1 MNNQVQK
8 QATEV
13 QALVKKERMTS
24 VEIAEITGKQHKNV
38 MQAIRAMEPA
48 WEKVYGLK
56 FQLIQRISD
65 LGNGRTRKDP
75 CYSLTKTECLYIATK
90 FNDEA
95 RARLILRWEELEKE
109 LLRAPRPAE
118 PSEKDRVLPQ
128 RGADVRIFFAD
139 SEEMAKFAMF
149 TREVRP
155 LSASHESI
163 NKISV
168 EVSHGSNAVHLN
180 SASSL
185 VNSTH
190 PRIFSLYMFT
200 RENQVCLY
208 NGSPVTFNLSDGTTK
223 VNATQM
229 AKPFGKL
236 VAGWLRLDSTKEFL
250 NALSADM
257 QIHIS
262 ALIQTVKGGNGEQ
275 GTWMHED
282 VALEFARW
290 LSPAFAIWCNR
301 RIKELLCAPKP
312 SETPE
317 EDRVLP
323 PPIYKQ
329 QITSDLTEIVDG
341 RAVTT
346 SRKLAAVLGR
356 KHHSVL
362 RTINQNLHRR
372 EFKYGHFIRR
382 KYTSGRCGHGPEYL
396 ITRKGLSALAEAMRG
411 GAAEKIAEAYAGAWG
426 KAALSDR
433 AIPSPAPE
441 QLRLPLGAESV
452 QPESNVTTEGNAGDS
467 EYDELVNLLAHRL
480 GALAKELAASRATQR
495 TYSELYEREK
505 RMRQEAAADKGMWA
519 DLYTDLLYNV
529 AESDRGSLDERL
541 EAHKNFRNKML
552 RKVKLS

>member
-118 PSEKDRVLPQ
+118 PSEKDRVLPLP
-128 RGADVRIFFAD
+128 I
-139 SEEMAKFAMF
+139 
-149 TREVRP
+149 
-155 LSASHESI
+155 
-163 NKISV
+163 
-168 EVSHGSNAVHLN
+168 
-180 SASSL
+180 
-185 VNSTH
+185 
-190 PRIFSLYMFT
+190 
-200 RENQVCLY
+200 C
-208 NGSPVTFNLSDGTTK
+208 
-223 VNATQM
+223 
-229 AKPFGKL
+229 KP
-236 VAGWLRLDSTKEFL
+236 
-250 NALSADM
+250 
-257 QIHIS
+257 Q
-262 ALIQTVKGGNGEQ
+262 
-275 GTWMHED
+275 
-282 VALEFARW
+282 
-290 LSPAFAIWCNR
+290 AI
-301 RIKELLCAPKP
+301 
-312 SETPE
+312 
-317 EDRVLP
+317 
-323 PPIYKQ
+323 
-329 QITSDLTEIVDG
+329 SDLTEIVDG

-426 KAALSDR
+426 KTALSDR